1 MQKESSDSVKMFAAI
16 AALLGWFAIA
26 VQFFLTLEMRVSSVP
41 ETIIRF
47 FSFFTVLSNIIT
59 ALCFTGLLLNP
70 THALHRFFSKPGI
83 QTAVTVY
90 IVIVGAVYNLV
101 LRFIWNPEGLQKIA
115 DEILHSFIPVL
126 MAIFWLVFTKKNN
139 LQWKDSLQWMIY
151 PFCYTVFITIRG
163 AVSGFYPY
171 PFINV
176 PVIGYPRA
184 LLNGAGL
191 VVVFMGLSLFLI
203 AFARF
208 ISRKQL
214 KNQL

>member
-1 MQKESSDSVKMFAAI
+1 MQKESSDTVKMFAAI

-26 VQFFLTLEMRVSSVP
+26 AQFYLILEMRVSSVP

-59 ALCFTGLLLNP
+59 ALCFTGLLLDP
-70 THALHRFFSKPGI
+70 KYALHRFFSKPGN

-90 IVIVGAVYNLV
+90 IIIVGAVYNLV
-101 LRFIWNPEGLQKIA
+101 LRFIWNPEGLQKIV
-115 DEILHSFIPVL
+115 DEVLHSVIPVL
-126 MAIFWLVFTKKNN
+126 MVIFWLVFTNKNK
-139 LQWKDSLQWMIY
+139 LQWKDTLQWMLY
-151 PFCYTVFITIRG
+151 PISYTIFIAIRG
-163 AVSGFYPY
+163 AFSGFYPY

-191 VVVFMGLSLFLI
+191 VLVFMGLSLFLI
-203 AFARF
+203 AVAR
-208 ISRKQL
+208 IMCRRQL
-214 KNQL
+214 KNQK